1 MDLNP
6 KKYNFMCLVDVV
18 FIYKKSQPSNASINE
33 MLGVVIDKKVKFD
46 NLWLVLS
53 STLWQE
59 RRIALD
65 FLDNLTDKFIK
76 RTYAWLQE

>member
-53 STLWQE
+53 STL
-59 RRIALD
+59 
-65 FLDNLTDKFIK
+65 
-76 RTYAWLQE
+76 